1 MLYSCLLQVL
11 DVFKTSALLGLL
23 RADQYIQ
30 TILFGGRE
38 AVGKADTRIQGKWD
52 FVNFISLRNQM
63 KYER

>member
-30 TILFGGRE
+30 TILFGGRLLE
-38 AVGKADTRIQGKWD
+38 KQIHVYRENGI
-52 FVNFISLRNQM
+52 L
-63 KYER
+63 